1 MMSILQSEQLL
12 PIVRAVQHRTGIKL
26 SSFRLL
32 QHGES
37 GACCA
42 RDHLG
47 NWHVIKL
54 HADPEKAIQFT
65 HVEEMTGRLRSLCYP
80 IPVHVASGSCSAGAW
95 QLIEFQ
101 VGVADRPLT
110 PAAIDQLIR
119 HNRLQQRQA
128 RDSNAHWVEQMIHS
142 VDVGC
147 DNFCNPE
154 SLWDY
159 SSETRELLNAIQG
172 FARAAAGI
180 TTEQSDIVHFD
191 FHPGNI
197 LTLNDIVVSVIDW
210 TGACVGDATFDLSTL
225 LYYIYENESHR
236 VQLSNEILARVE
248 APILRLYLSHMI
260 LRQLDWSIRHHDSA
274 TIERHLARSQRIA
287 HDIRD

>member
-1 MMSILQSEQLL
+1 MMSSCQSNQILPFAQA
-12 PIVRAVQHRTGIKL
+12 VRRETGIRL

-32 QHGES
+32 DDGES
-37 GACCA
+37 GARVA
-42 RDHLG
+42 SDPGG
-47 NWHVIKL
+47 NRYVLKL
-54 HADPEKAIQFT
+54 HADPEKAIQFQ
-65 HVEEMTGRLRSLCYP
+65 HVEVTTGRLRSLCYP

-101 VGVADRPLT
+101 VGVADCPLT

-128 RDSNAHWVEQMIHS
+128 PDSNAHWVEQMIHS

-154 SLWDY
+154 SLRDY

-172 FARAAAGI
+172 FARTATGI
-180 TTEQSDIVHFD
+180 RTELSDIVHFD

-197 LTLNDIVVSVIDW
+197 LTRNGSVASVIDW
-210 TGACVGDATFDLSTL
+210 TGTCVGDATFDLATL
-225 LYYIYENESHR
+225 LYYIYENEPHR

-248 APILRLYLSHMI
+248 APVLRLYLSHIM
-260 LRQLDWSIRHHDSA
+260 LRQLNWSIRHHDSA
-274 TIERHLARSQRIA
+274 TIERHLARSQRIV
-287 HDIRD
+287 HEIRD